1 MSDSELLQG
10 GLELLV
16 NGLGTVFI
24 FLVTLIFSTKAMSA
38 IASKFPDK
46 EESAPKK
53 SAVNS
58 QAADLQQVAVAAAA
72 VKAYKSRT

>member
-1 MSDSELLQG
+1 MSESDLLKG
-10 GLELLV
+10 GLELLL

-38 IASKFPDK
+38 IASKFPGK

-53 SAVNS
+53 PAVNS
-58 QAADLQQVAVAAAA
+58 QADDLQKVAVAAAA
-72 VKAYKSRT
+72 VQAYKSRT